1 MKRLTIAIAVLSLSG
16 CMLGGDYRPEPKVEE
31 PKVNWPKPQL
41 NGSIFQQ
48 GRSML
53 VFENRTAKHVGDILT
68 VILKEKTTASK
79 SASSSSSKDTSLDV
93 TAGTILGKLQLG
105 DGLRTDVSGSKSFDG
120 EGSADQSN
128 NLTGEISCMVTDVL
142 PNGNLLI
149 AGKKKIVLNRGNEYI
164 TISGIVRPDDID
176 GDNKIMST
184 RIANVDIAYTGSG
197 EVADASVMGWLSK
210 FFFSPL
216 WPF

>member
-1 MKRLTIAIAVLSLSG
+1 MKKILIALIVTGLTG
-16 CMLGGDYRPEPKVEE
+16 CLGESYRPEPKVEE

-41 NGSIFQQ
+41 NGSIFQP

-53 VFENRTAKHVGDILT
+53 VFENRTAKQVGDILT
-68 VILKEKTTASK
+68 VILEEKTSASK
-79 SASSSSSKDTSLDV
+79 SASSSTSKDTSHDIS
-93 TAGTILGKLQLG
+93 AGMLFGKLQLG
-105 DGLRTDVSGSKSFDG
+105 DGLKTEVGGAKSFDG
-120 EGSADQSN
+120 EGTADQSN
-128 NLTGEISCMVTDVL
+128 KLSGEISCMVTDVL
-142 PNGNLLI
+142 PNGNLMI
-149 AGKKKIVLNRGNEYI
+149 AGKKKIVLNRGDEYV
-164 TISGIVRPDDID
+164 TISGIVRPDDIN
-176 GDNKIMST
+176 GDNEITST

>member
-1 MKRLTIAIAVLSLSG
+1 MKTILIIIAAFSLSG
-16 CMLGGDYRPEPKVEE
+16 CMMGEHRPEPKVVE
-31 PKVNWPKPQL
+31 PKINWPKPQL
-41 NGSIFQQ
+41 NGSIFQP

-68 VILKEKTTASK
+68 VTLEEKTTASK
-79 SASSSSSKDTSLDV
+79 SASSSTSKDTSHDISASSLF
-93 TAGTILGKLQLG
+93 GKTQLG
-105 DGLRTDVSGSKSFDG
+105 DGLVTTVAGKKSFDG
-120 EGSADQSN
+120 EGTADQSN
-128 NLTGEISCMVTDVL
+128 NLSGEISCMVTDVL
-142 PNGNLLI
+142 PNGNLII

-176 GDNKIMST
+176 GANTVSST

-197 EVADASVMGWLSK
+197 EIANASVMGWLSK